1 MEVLWAVIVLA
12 FYILPF
18 WILFRAVRALERIAD
33 KIERITDGENTG
45 E

>member
-1 MEVLWAVIVLA
+1 MEAVWAVIVLA

-18 WILFRAVRALERIAD
+18 WFLFRAVRALERIAD
-33 KIERITDGENTG
+33 KIERTTDSENTG